1 MSTLHALIFGLVEG
15 VTEFLPIS
23 STGHLMLTSIALGLT
38 QTDFLKTFEISIQ
51 LGAILSV
58 VVLYWRR
65 LLTNWEV
72 MKRIAVAFIPT
83 GIIGFFVYKA
93 VKNLLSNISIVPWT
107 LLIGGILLIIFEL
120 WHKKRPEVSEQKLED
135 LSYTKYFLVGIIQS
149 ISMIPGVSRSAAT
162 IIGGLALGFSRKNI
176 VEFSFLLAVPT
187 VLAATGYDLLKN
199 AGAFS
204 SSQFNFL
211 AIGFIASFI
220 TALLAIKFLMGYIQ
234 KHSFIAFGIYRI
246 AIALLFWFVIR

>member
-15 VTEFLPIS
+15 ITEFLPIS
-23 STGHLMLTSIALGLT
+23 STGHLMLTSIVLGLT

-72 MKRIAVAFIPT
+72 MKRIAMAFIPT
-83 GIIGFFVYKA
+83 GIIGFFVYKT

-135 LSYTKYFLVGIIQS
+135 ISYAKYFLVGVIQS
-149 ISMIPGVSRSAAT
+149 VSMIPGVSRSAAT
-162 IIGGLALGFSRKNI
+162 IIGGLGLGFSRKNI

-199 AGAFS
+199 ASAFS
-204 SSQFNFL
+204 ASQFNSL
-211 AIGFIASFI
+211 AIGFVASFI
-220 TALLAIKFLMGYIQ
+220 TALLAIKFLMSYIQ

-246 AIALLFWFVIR
+246 AIAILFLLAIL